1 MIFIYIYIYLFIEF
15 IMILSDMGM
24 ISYYH
29 NMMSDFFL
37 KVEGLAKEPA
47 MDETELQVASLPS
60 CTQPRH
66 PAASQAMFHRGL
78 EQRAVAAHAMNAESS
93 RSHVLFTVGGPEFFL
108 GL

>member
-1 MIFIYIYIYLFIEF
+1 
-15 IMILSDMGM
+15 MILSDMGM

-29 NMMSDFFL
+29 NMMSDPF

-47 MDETELQVASLPS
+47 MDETELQVGSLPS

-66 PAASQAMFHRGL
+66 PAASQAVFHRGL

-93 RSHVLFTVGGPEFFL
+93 RSHVLFTVGGPEFMEFMEFM